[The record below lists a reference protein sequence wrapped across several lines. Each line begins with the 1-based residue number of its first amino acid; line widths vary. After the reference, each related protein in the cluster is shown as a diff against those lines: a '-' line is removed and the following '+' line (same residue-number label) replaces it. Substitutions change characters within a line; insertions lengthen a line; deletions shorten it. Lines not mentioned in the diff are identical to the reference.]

1 MTFDVAGSRS
11 LTALALAVTVCLPA
25 ASLSAQQAA
34 PSGPVPGAGLGTPTV
49 AQGSG
54 AIRTRMAT
62 VQGTA
67 WAADNTPVPHAV
79 VRLRN
84 VISGKIVAT
93 TVADAG
99 GRFSFTGIPEGT
111 YLVEM
116 VNERR
121 RVLAVGHV
129 FTVAPGETAA
139 TFVRLGANVPWFN
152 GFFGTA
158 ALVVVASAATA
169 GVVALAP
176 ERVTSVS
183 PNR

>member
-11 LTALALAVTVCLPA
+11 LTAFALAVTVCLPA
-25 ASLSAQQAA
+25 APSSAQQ
-34 PSGPVPGAGLGTPTV
+34 GTPKAV
-49 AQGSG
+49 QGPA
-54 AIRTRMAT
+54 AIRPQMTT

-67 WAADNTPVPHAV
+67 WAADNTPLPHAFL
-79 VRLRN
+79 RLRN
-84 VISGKIVAT
+84 VITGRIVAN

-99 GRFSFTGIPEGT
+99 GRFAFTDITEGT
-111 YLVEM
+111 YLVEL
-116 VNERR
+116 VNERA

-129 FTVAPGETAA
+129 FTVSPGETVA
-139 TFVRLGANVPWFN
+139 TFVRLGAKVRWFS

-158 ALVVVASAATA
+158 ALAVVAGAATA

-176 ERVTSVS
+176 EHVPSVS